1 MVERLRI
8 MLALNFCNVT
18 ESLWKNVAMW
28 ILFFLRGKKFRI
40 ISALVM
46 GVAVCGMHCTV
57 HSANLRAWQPF
68 DWNTQTKGNQ
78 W

>member
-1 MVERLRI
+1 MGFDPVLDVI
-8 MLALNFCNVT
+8 SIIIAVVVA
-18 ESLWKNVAMW
+18 NVAMW
-28 ILFFLRGKKFRI
+28 ILFFLRRKKFRI

-68 DWNTQTKGNQ
+68 DWNTQTKGNR